1 MKMKSD
7 HITENPY
14 ELFGEWLELAK
25 KSEPNDPNAMCLATA
40 DKNGRPS
47 NRMVLLNGLDERGF
61 VFFTNAESRKG
72 TDIAANPYAA
82 ICFHWKTLRK
92 QVRIEGR
99 IEYIGED
106 ESNAYYN
113 SRPRQSRIGAWASRQ
128 SHPLLQFSDLQD
140 RVKHFED
147 EFEGME
153 EIPRPAYWKGFRVI
167 PEKIEFWIDGE
178 FRLHR
183 RYIYTLENGAW
194 KTHMIYP

>member
-7 HITENPY
+7 NITENPY

-25 KSEPNDPNAMCLATA
+25 KSEQNDPNAMCLATA
-40 DKNGRPS
+40 DKDGRPS

-72 TDIAANPYAA
+72 NDIAANPYAA

-99 IEYIGED
+99 IEYVGED

-113 SRPRQSRIGAWASRQ
+113 SRPRQSRIGAWASQQ
-128 SHPLLQFSDLQD
+128 SRPLPQFSDLQD

-153 EIPRPAYWKGFRVI
+153 DIPRPPYWKGFRVI

-183 RYIYTLENGAW
+183 RYIYALENGTW